1 MKTIAV
7 LITVFNRKDKTLEC
21 LKHLY
26 RQEGIG
32 VDYDINVYL
41 TDDGCTDG
49 TSEAIKSL
57 FPDVH
62 IVQGDGS
69 LFWNRGMLAAWKE
82 AAKISFDYYLWL
94 NDDTILFNDTII
106 KLINGSTLFDD
117 KSILIGS
124 TCDSS
129 TNSVITYG
137 GLDKNKNT
145 IFSIDSYQKCY
156 YMHGNIVLISKFV
169 FDIVGFNDG
178 YYRHSHG
185 DYDYGLMAQEKGLNV
200 LVCPGFYGTCDIHG
214 SISKWKNP
222 EYPLRER
229 WNAFFKP
236 TGHNPFEF
244 FYFRKK
250 HYGLIPACRTFVT
263 NFIHLIFPSFWRND
277 DYR

>member
-7 LITVFNRKDKTLEC
+7 LLTVFNRKDKTLEC

-26 RQEGIG
+26 VQNGIG
-32 VDYDINVYL
+32 VQYDIEVYL

-49 TSEAIKSL
+49 TPEAVNSL
-57 FPDVH
+57 FPYVH
-62 IVQGDGS
+62 IVKGNGS

-82 AAKISFDYYLWL
+82 ASKVPYDYFLWL
-94 NDDTILFNDTII
+94 NDDTILFQDALI
-106 KLINGSTLFDD
+106 KLINGSIQFDD

-129 TNSVITYG
+129 TNSVVTYG
-137 GLDKNKNT
+137 GLDRNKNT
-145 IFSIDSYQKCY
+145 VYSRDTFQKCY
-156 YMHGNIVLISKFV
+156 LMHGNIVLIPKYV
-169 FDIVGFNDG
+169 FDIVGYNDG

-185 DYDYGLMAQEKGLNV
+185 DHDYGLMAQKKGIDV

-214 SISKWKNP
+214 VIAKWKNP
-222 EYPLRER
+222 EVPLRDR

-236 TGHNPFEF
+236 TGNNPFEF

-250 HYGLIPACRTFVT
+250 HYGLIPACKSFIT
-263 NFIHLIFPSFWRND
+263 NFIHLFFPSFWKND
-277 DYR
+277 DLR